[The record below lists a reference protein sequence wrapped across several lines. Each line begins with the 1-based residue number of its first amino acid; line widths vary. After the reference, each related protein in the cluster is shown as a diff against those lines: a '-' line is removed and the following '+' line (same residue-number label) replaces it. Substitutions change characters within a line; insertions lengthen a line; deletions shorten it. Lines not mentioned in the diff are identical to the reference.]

1 MKALKSKFSLFV
13 ILLILSGN
21 QIAFAWDFTSPGALS
36 VYGSDYEDDMDVTW
50 TINLGVNKPIL
61 FDICVDIEDDCDFV
75 YIYAI
80 DNLGNDVLVKTLSG
94 QIGCQ
99 YVSTIIPTGKAKV
112 VFITDGSVSYFDG
125 YDGFE
130 CFFDVDNNTQSS
142 ENSFVMSNS
151 IIMGKV
157 GIGTATPT
165 KKLEIWDGSSGRFTF
180 SAASCTS
187 GYETAHTIDNTG
199 YKINVNNSARDFR
212 VAVSSVDKFK
222 ILKNENY
229 AMGNFALT
237 GISTGSSNLALG
249 QYSLRYNTTGNNNI
263 ALGSYALRDN
273 TSGYENMGFGIYSLA
288 QNTTGIH
295 NLAMGSYS
303 FSANTT
309 GNFNIALGHSAGRYL
324 SNGTTSNQTS
334 TNSVFIGPYTKA
346 NASSQT
352 NEIVIGYNA
361 IGYGS
366 NTVTFGNDNIVK
378 TILKGN
384 VGFGTA
390 NPQEKLDVVGNIRVN
405 EYSPHIILQRTVV
418 EGGFTQGI
426 QTKLADGTDNWFFGA
441 LHESSFI
448 VSKGY
453 YQNPL
458 LFVRQDGNVGI
469 GTTSPDSKLTVNGKI
484 HAREVIIDE
493 DFLADYVFEPSY
505 NLRPLCEVEEYVN
518 THRHLPEIPSAA
530 NVKANGLNLGE
541 MQNLLLQKIEE
552 LTLYAIEQQ
561 KQIDELKEMLQKA
574 K

>member
-1 MKALKSKFSLFV
+1 MT
-13 ILLILSGN
+13 
-21 QIAFAWDFTSPGALS
+21 FAWDFTSPGGLS
-36 VYGSDYEDDMDVTW
+36 AFGTSYVNDMDVTW

-61 FDICVDIEDDCDFV
+61 FDICVDTEEGCDFV

-80 DNLGNDVLVKTLSG
+80 DNLGNDVLVQTLTG
-94 QIGCQ
+94 QEGCQ
-99 YVSTIIPTGKAKV
+99 NISTIIATGKAKV
-112 VFITDGSVSYFDG
+112 VFITDGSVCNDDG
-125 YDGFE
+125 YDGLE
-130 CFFDVDNNTQSS
+130 CFFDVDNDLNISGALYTGG
-142 ENSFVMSNS
+142 NSYL
-151 IIMGKV
+151 MGKV
-157 GIGTATPT
+157 GIGTATPA

-199 YKINVNNSARDFR
+199 YKINVGSSIRDFR
-212 VAVSSVDKFK
+212 VAVSGVDRFN

-229 AMGNFALT
+229 ALGNTALAS
-237 GISTGSSNLALG
+237 ISTGNSNLALG
-249 QYSLRYNTTGNNNI
+249 QYSLRYNTTGSNNI
-263 ALGSYALRDN
+263 ALGAYALRDN
-273 TSGYENMGFGIYSLA
+273 ISGYENMGFGIYSLA

-295 NLAMGSYS
+295 NLAMGSFS

-324 SNGTTSNQTS
+324 SNGSTGNQAS
-334 TNSVFIGPYTKA
+334 TNSVFIGPYTKS

-366 NTVTFGNDNIVK
+366 NSVTFGNDNIVK

-390 NPQEKLDVVGNIRVN
+390 NPQEKLDVIGKIRVN
-405 EYSPHIILQRTVV
+405 GYSPHIILQRNIET
-418 EGGFTQGI
+418 GGFTQGV

-448 VSKGY
+448 VSKGNY
-453 YQNPL
+453 ENPL
-458 LFVRQDGNVGI
+458 FFVRQDGNVGI

-493 DFLADYVFEPSY
+493 DFLADYVFDPLY
-505 NLRPLCEVEEYVN
+505 NLRPLSEVEEYVN
-518 THRHLPEIPSAA
+518 THRHLPEIPSAS